1 MKVLLQEWNIA
12 GKGHMRS
19 ISRDQS
25 QLDATIREVKEE
37 DEESEADEE
46 GPLEVEI
53 PDEHV
58 FADMLEDSTVFI
70 YDDELDAITYPG
82 S

>member
-1 MKVLLQEWNIA
+1 
-12 GKGHMRS
+12 MRS